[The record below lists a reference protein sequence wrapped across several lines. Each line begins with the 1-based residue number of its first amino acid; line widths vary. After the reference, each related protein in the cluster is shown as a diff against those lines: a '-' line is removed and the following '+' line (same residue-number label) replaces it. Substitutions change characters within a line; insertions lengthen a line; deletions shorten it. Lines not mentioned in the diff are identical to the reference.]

1 MTATTIHHEHVAAL
15 HTAQGE
21 PVPVST
27 RWTYRADEPFAITVA
42 FATERGRW
50 VEWIFARDLLIAGMD
65 IPSGEGDLH
74 VAPHPDDADL
84 LLLEIR
90 SPNGSATFELDRDD
104 TEDFLTHTLELV
116 PAGTES
122 TRFDID
128 RLLAELTAG

>member
-15 HTAQGE
+15 HTQGE
-21 PVPVST
+21 PVPVNT
-27 RWTYRADEPFAITVA
+27 RWTYRADEPFALTVA

-50 VEWIFARDLLIAGMD
+50 VEWIFARDLLIAGLESE
-65 IPSGEGDLH
+65 SGEGDLR
-74 VAPHPDDADL
+74 VAPHPLDEDV

-90 SPNGSATFELDRDD
+90 SPSGRATFELDRDD
-104 TEDFLTHTLELV
+104 TEDFLAHTLELV

-128 RLLAELTAG
+128 RLLADLTAG

>member
-1 MTATTIHHEHVAAL
+1 MTATTIHHEHIAAL
-15 HTAQGE
+15 HTQGE

-50 VEWIFARDLLIAGMD
+50 VEWIFARDLLIAGLESA
-65 IPSGEGDLH
+65 SGEGDLH
-74 VAPHPDDADL
+74 VTPHPDDDEL
-84 LLLEIR
+84 LLLEIH
-90 SPNGSATFELDRDD
+90 SPSGSATFELDRTD
-104 TEDFLTHTLELV
+104 TEEFLEHTLELV

-122 TRFDID
+122 THFDID

>member
-15 HTAQGE
+15 HTQGD
-21 PVPVST
+21 PIPVST

-50 VEWIFARDLLIAGMD
+50 VEWIFARDLLIAGLD
-65 IPSGEGDLH
+65 DPSGEGDLR
-74 VAPHPDDADL
+74 VAPHPADDEV

-90 SPNGSATFELDRDD
+90 SPSGSAMFELDRAD
-104 TEDFLTHTLELV
+104 TEDFVTHTLELV

-122 TRFDID
+122 THFDID

>member
-1 MTATTIHHEHVAAL
+1 MTATTIHHEHIAAL
-15 HTAQGE
+15 HTQGE

-50 VEWIFARDLLIAGMD
+50 VEWIFARDLLIAGLD
-65 IPSGEGDLH
+65 APSGEGDLH
-74 VAPHPDDADL
+74 ITPHPDDEDV
-84 LLLEIR
+84 LLLEIH
-90 SPNGSATFELDRDD
+90 SPSGSATFELDRDD
-104 TEDFLTHTLELV
+104 TEDFLVHTLELV

-122 TRFDID
+122 THFDID